1 VEGIRDALTFQED
14 GFDRLES
21 SGLFRVP
28 ANPFDADGE
37 TLEAEY
43 SRIFHE
49 NSRLMDDYLKKIF
62 TFQDASQEYET
73 AAAEFLAFLDEVET
87 EAAGV
92 VDSIAANAG
101 PIQTQAWLTI
111 GVSLLLCI
119 GASIYSAHVM
129 GRAINVTSTMT
140 DIAESTNS
148 LTTSISES
156 TTASC
161 EISQNVT
168 GVDVESRQTATG
180 AGSTR
185 TANSKLQS
193 LATDLQEMVADFTV

>member
-1 VEGIRDALTFQED
+1 MEGIRDALAFQED

-49 NSRLMDDYLKKIF
+49 NSRLMDDYLK
-62 TFQDASQEYET
+62 
-73 AAAEFLAFLDEVET
+73 
-87 EAAGV
+87 
-92 VDSIAANAG
+92 N
-101 PIQTQAWLTI
+101 
-111 GVSLLLCI
+111 
-119 GASIYSAHVM
+119 
-129 GRAINVTSTMT
+129 
-140 DIAESTNS
+140 IAESTNS

-156 TTASC
+156 ATASC